1 MGPFLSE
8 TMGTQKPAATGRDK
22 INMSFTAH
30 ASLLGL
36 QKDNKLMTNMCHG
49 DLLLELFLN

>member
-36 QKDNKLMTNMCHG
+36 QKDNKLMSNMCHG
-49 DLLLELFLN
+49 DVTAISK

>member
-1 MGPFLSE
+1 
-8 TMGTQKPAATGRDK
+8 MGTQKPAATGRDK

-36 QKDNKLMTNMCHG
+36 QKDNKLMSNMCHG
-49 DLLLELFLN
+49 DVTAISK